1 MRSTIARNLLL
12 GCMLWIVISPVLA
25 DSPQTA
31 QVLSKSKE
39 LVNQG
44 AMDQAISLMELALE
58 ETPEADYP
66 ALVEQLRK
74 CYVIAATQA
83 KQSGRY
89 EIADQYLHN
98 LKVMDSASEPQ
109 APATPEIS
117 DSSAPALKI
126 PKAPLQRDDSDLNAP
141 MTLASNPPVKRL
153 PTIQKPSEESAE
165 NAPSAASNSKVQQFD
180 LAEADTDFKA
190 KKYTDACRIYQQLF
204 DRNSLPESRRGHL
217 AYCRSAALVER
228 INKRPTDAGE
238 WSEIQAELLAI
249 QKIQPDFWFAE
260 YLTDLVKERQNRQV
274 AGSTNGKATA
284 QLASNDGSAG
294 VISRAASQIRSI
306 NPLRKTSTR

>member
-1 MRSTIARNLLL
+1 MRSTIARNFLL

-25 DSPQTA
+25 DSPRTA

-109 APATPEIS
+109 ASASATPEIS
-117 DSSAPALKI
+117 DSSAPAVKI

-153 PTIQKPSEESAE
+153 PTIQKPSRWRGMSA
-165 NAPSAASNSKVQQFD
+165 
-180 LAEADTDFKA
+180 
-190 KKYTDACRIYQQLF
+190 I
-204 DRNSLPESRRGHL
+204 
-217 AYCRSAALVER
+217 
-228 INKRPTDAGE
+228 
-238 WSEIQAELLAI
+238 
-249 QKIQPDFWFAE
+249 
-260 YLTDLVKERQNRQV
+260 
-274 AGSTNGKATA
+274 
-284 QLASNDGSAG
+284 
-294 VISRAASQIRSI
+294 
-306 NPLRKTSTR
+306 